1 MTPTVQFHLDK
12 QADIEN
18 WYSSINSISYGMNW
32 SNIIPIEIYEDIQ
45 WKSEILQ
52 KEIIEKHINTIY
64 SKHNLKDIILS
75 YNQRRENNNKKLRE
89 KMEIFIGKSFPI
101 DIINVYITTINRCP
115 YNSKKRSCMYC
126 PFREWKPRLN
136 PTNTINTILHET
148 LHMMVHYYYE
158 DYIKSKWLSNNEF
171 HDLKEAQTII
181 LNTEYKD
188 ILPRPDTGY
197 NSHQSLRKKLETYRI
212 NNKNFDQF
220 IDYWISLIKEWN
232 YLDS

>member
-1 MTPTVQFHLDK
+1 MTPTIQFHLDK

-64 SKHNLKDIILS
+64 LKHNLKDIILS
-75 YNQRRENNNKKLRE
+75 YNKRRENNNKKLRD

-101 DIINVYITTINRCP
+101 DTINVYITTISRCP
-115 YNSKKRSCMYC
+115 YNPQKRSCMYC

-158 DYIKSKWLSNNEF
+158 DYIKSKWLPNNEF

-188 ILPRPDTGY
+188 VLPRPDNGY

-220 IDYWISLIKEWN
+220 IDYWISLKKEWN
-232 YLDS
+232 YLD